1 MDTQGIKPNLLLE
14 ETKLECP
21 EGRETFNT
29 NTFMEQP
36 IYVLFCCAFLSFSFF
51 FFFTIFLSQPM
62 KDIPENGSDLSHL
75 GYLHSSPIIS
85 GTDLR
90 YSLSS
95 WWTQFVKHKW
105 HAEWKPLENHDKHVG
120 YLRLTHVL
128 SIFGYIIPYTDF
140 HLSARQVCIMF
151 W

>member
-1 MDTQGIKPNLLLE
+1 ME
-14 ETKLECP
+14 ERKLEFP
-21 EGRETFNT
+21 EGWETVNT

-36 IYVLFCCAFLSFSFF
+36 IYVMFCCVSLSFCLSLYLI
-51 FFFTIFLSQPM
+51 FTTFLSQPM
-62 KDIPENGSDLSHL
+62 KDVPENGSDLSHL
-75 GYLHSSPIIS
+75 GHLHSSPIIS

-140 HLSARQVCIMF
+140 NVSARQVCITF
-151 W
+151 R